1 MAVCG
6 HVGTIVLDLL
16 DEIGRKHKTKI
27 KADLYQDSAHCL
39 STGRNYP
46 QFNCIT
52 MVTYVNLNKTQL
64 YHKGELGTSSS
75 YF

>member
-1 MAVCG
+1 MAICCQ
-6 HVGTIVLDLL
+6 VGTIVLDLL

-46 QFNCIT
+46 HFNCIT
-52 MVTYVNLNKTQL
+52 MVTYVNLNKAQL
-64 YHKGELGTSSS
+64 TTKEG
-75 YF
+75 